1 MGMVVRTNTMA
12 INAQR
17 QLNMNNNRVSKS
29 LEKLASGYRI
39 NRAGDDAAGLAI
51 SEKMKAQIK
60 GLETASLNAQDGIS
74 LVQTAEGN
82 LIEVHN
88 MLNRMVELA
97 TRAAN
102 GTFSDA
108 NRKTLQDEV
117 DQLNE
122 EIDRISQSANFNGM
136 KLLDGS
142 MGGKGATSAV
152 SEVSST
158 LELGEIDAFA
168 GKYELAAAPTDVTVP
183 AADGDKI
190 SMNIGL
196 DDGTSINV
204 ELTMKVDDKKNI
216 TFVDESGKVYGEVA
230 ATGTNQTTVTTTH
243 MGDAFAAALKDK
255 VGDTF
260 KVSAAAGKITLE
272 AKEKGA
278 SSPVVKSLSYG
289 SVVSG
294 TVKSKE
300 AGVTEQTKAADA
312 YNYLDTTKI
321 TLFDG
326 TNADKAVFE
335 VNGQKFAVGKIA
347 TDTKNLDDD
356 VTFIGIST
364 DLTTA
369 ADLQQI
375 AYQIAQKTGLSVKHE
390 TTFDTDGPGAGTAT
404 IANALTFKP
413 GTSTKASGGLVL
425 QIGDTDEDYQQLNV
439 SINDMSAKALGVA
452 SVNISKLKGAQGAID
467 TIRTAIDTVSAERAK
482 LGAIQNRLDYTIN
495 NLDTTVENL
504 NASNSRIRDTDMAK
518 EMMEYT
524 KMNVL
529 VQSAQAMLAQANQQ
543 PQSVLQLL
551 Q

>member
-17 QLNMNNNRVSKS
+17 QLNMNNNRVAKS
-29 LEKLASGYRI
+29 LEKLSSGYRI

-82 LIEVHN
+82 LVEVHN

-102 GTFSDA
+102 GTFSDE

-117 DQLNE
+117 NQLNE
-122 EIDRISQSANFNGM
+122 EIDRISESANFNGM

-142 MGGKGATSAV
+142 MGGGASSGSTGGITTDLTTTAV
-152 SEVSST
+152 
-158 LELGEIDAFA
+158 DATA
-168 GKYELAAAPTDVTVP
+168 GKYVSAATGLTPPTANKDKVSFTVSLDNGNSYTYEFTVKDAANKVVVGPDGKEVTLSGLTEADFAAEVQKALTEDLKGQFKVTQASGGFTFDAVEPGTAAPAVT
-183 AADGDKI
+183 GI
-190 SMNIGL
+190 SS
-196 DDGTSINV
+196 TV
-204 ELTMKVDDKKNI
+204 T
-216 TFVDESGKVYGEVA
+216 VA
-230 ATGTNQTTVTTTH
+230 ATGAQTTKAGALAVT
-243 MGDAFAAALKDK
+243 AAKD
-255 VGDTF
+255 DSTE
-260 KVSAAAGKITLE
+260 I
-272 AKEKGA
+272 A
-278 SSPVVKSLSYG
+278 SSAI
-289 SVVSG
+289 
-294 TVKSKE
+294 T
-300 AGVTEQTKAADA
+300 A
-312 YNYLDTTKI
+312 Y
-321 TLFDG
+321 DG
-326 TNADKAVFE
+326 TNFDDAVFE
-335 VNGQKFAVGKIA
+335 INGKKFV
-347 TDTKNLDDD
+347 
-356 VTFIGIST
+356 V
-364 DLTTA
+364 A
-369 ADLQQI
+369 ADSVDVSSLDKDINVLTGAAVDAKVAQQ
-375 AYQIAQKTGLSVKHE
+375 LSQVLGTEVK
-390 TTFDTDGPGAGTAT
+390 FDTNKLVFAGAPGAAG
-404 IANALTFKP
+404 
-413 GTSTKASGGLVL
+413 GSTGGLVL

-439 SINDMSAKALGVA
+439 SIDSMSATSLGVA
-452 SVNISKLKGAQGAID
+452 SVDISSLKGAQGAIN
-467 TIRTAIDTVSAERAK
+467 TIRSAIDKVSAQRAS